1 MLSFFVAMLETLNL
15 PKDWQGNLWHYR
27 FQDWRHTYH
36 HHVELEF
43 NLVTR
48 GSGVYLLDN
57 EKCQMRRGDLIWLYP
72 TQNHVLVQE
81 SVDFEMWI
89 GVFRPQALGEI
100 ATDSNH
106 EPLRRDRASGEVCR
120 RLTLKQVQYL
130 CTLLENTAATKDRA
144 ALFNAGLGY
153 AFLTAWQYFEN
164 ASAIPI
170 EDVHPAVEKAAQ
182 LLQRDSDSTNLAQ
195 LTRQTGLSPARL
207 SRLFKQQT
215 GVTIVDFRNR
225 QRLAKFLRLYG
236 NGQRHTMLEAAL
248 AAGFG
253 SYPQFH
259 RVFKK
264 NLGCSPRSTSWQQ
277 QTPPAQGHA

>member
-1 MLSFFVAMLETLNL
+1 MLEALNL
-15 PKDWQGNLWHYR
+15 PPDWQGNLWHYR
-27 FQDWRHTYH
+27 FQEWRHTYH

-43 NLVTR
+43 NLITR

-57 EKCQMRRGDLIWLYP
+57 EKYQMRRGDLIWFYP

-81 SVDFEMWI
+81 SSDFEMWI
-89 GVFRPQALGEI
+89 GVFRPQALGEL
-100 ATDSNH
+100 ATDANH
-106 EPLRRDRASGEVCR
+106 TPLRLDRASGEVCR
-120 RLTLKQVQYL
+120 RLPLKKMQQLQV
-130 CTLLENTAATKDRA
+130 LLEDVAAAKERA
-144 ALFNAGLGY
+144 AHFNAGLGY
-153 AFLTAWQYFEN
+153 AFLSAWQFFEN

-182 LLQRDSDSTNLAQ
+182 LLQRESDAVNLNQ
-195 LTRQTGLSPARL
+195 LARQTGLSPARL

-215 GVTIVDFRNR
+215 GITIVDFRNR
-225 QRLAKFLRLYG
+225 QRLGKFLRLYG
-236 NGQRHTMLEAAL
+236 NGQRHTMLTAAL

-264 NLGCSPRSTSWQQ
+264 NLGCSPRSRAWQH
-277 QTPPAQGHA
+277 PAVAEESR

>member
-1 MLSFFVAMLETLNL
+1 MLSFFAAMLEALNL
-15 PKDWQGNLWHYR
+15 PKNWQGNLWHYR

-48 GSGVYLLDN
+48 GSGVYLVDN

-81 SVDFEMWI
+81 SADFEMWI

-100 ATDSNH
+100 ATDANH
-106 EPLRRDRASGEVCR
+106 APLRRERAGGEICR
-120 RLTLKQVQYL
+120 RLPLRHLQQL
-130 CTLLENTAATKDRA
+130 CGLLENVATTKDRA
-144 ALFNAGLGY
+144 AHFNAGLGY
-153 AFLTAWQYFEN
+153 AFLTAWQYFES

-182 LLQRDSDSTNLAQ
+182 ILQRDNDTLSLVQLA
-195 LTRQTGLSPARL
+195 RQTGLSPARL

-215 GVTIVDFRNR
+215 GTTIVDFRNR
-225 QRLAKFLRLYG
+225 QRLGKFLRLYG
-236 NGQRHTMLEAAL
+236 NGQRRTMLAAAL

-259 RVFKK
+259 RVYRK
-264 NLGCSPRSTSWQQ
+264 NLGRSPRS
-277 QTPPAQGHA
+277 AVAAG